1 MPILVFT
8 HPKDPFGGLLT
19 DWVEEIPE
27 VKRIIISEDNE
38 VNGKS
43 CKGNGKLIK
52 NYHNMDW
59 ADCFQYYNSTILEY
73 IGSRI

>member
-1 MPILVFT
+1 MQSKLKTVII
-8 HPKDPFGGLLT
+8 D
-19 DWVEEIPE
+19 EEFYTFNS
-27 VKRIIISEDNE
+27 KSELFIN
-38 VNGKS
+38 S
-43 CKGNGKLIK
+43 SKGGKLIK